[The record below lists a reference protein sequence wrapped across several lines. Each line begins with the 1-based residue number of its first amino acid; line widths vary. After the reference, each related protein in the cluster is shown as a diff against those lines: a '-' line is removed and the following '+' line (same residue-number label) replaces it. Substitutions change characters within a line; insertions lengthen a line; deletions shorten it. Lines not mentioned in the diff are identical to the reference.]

1 MACTW
6 GGARSIKRGS
16 LSAANTFA
24 DVPRAETGRPARPRD
39 FIHGF
44 KEMRPRVLAA
54 VFAALSFASTVGVAA
69 LGL

>member
-1 MACTW
+1 VYL
-6 GGARSIKRGS
+6 GRRQIHKARLVERGQH
-16 LSAANTFA
+16 FA